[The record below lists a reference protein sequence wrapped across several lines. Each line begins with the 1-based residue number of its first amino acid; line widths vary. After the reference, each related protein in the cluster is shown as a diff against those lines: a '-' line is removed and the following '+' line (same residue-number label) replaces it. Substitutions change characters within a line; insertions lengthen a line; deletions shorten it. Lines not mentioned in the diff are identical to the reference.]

1 MKKKTITLITS
12 NIKTYSVQR
21 ILEEC
26 KKLGHQ
32 GQTIETR
39 NLVTDGSF
47 NYLPDLVINRA
58 TSLNFD
64 DLDLS
69 LLSYFESRK
78 VECRNPLHSFEL
90 LRNKER
96 QLMELG
102 HLNIRTPP
110 SLHLRGA
117 LDEKK
122 IEQIK
127 AVITKWQKL
136 KIVEK
141 KYNDHFV
148 LKTMR
153 GNKGIGVNL
162 VRGFDSLTSL
172 LETFWAL
179 GDQRIILQP
188 YLQHRKEYRLF
199 FIKSGH
205 SYLIEKTNGEDDFRS
220 NANRSKTK
228 WIKRIPK
235 NLQPINEITETVCQ
249 HFNLHYAGLDFWQ
262 AANGEFIL
270 GEVNPVPGF
279 ENIEALTGENI
290 ARVLLE

>member
-1 MKKKTITLITS
+1 MKKKTISLITS
-12 NIKTYSVQR
+12 NIKTYSVLR
-21 ILEEC
+21 LLEEC
-26 KKLGHQ
+26 KKLGYQ
-32 GQTIETR
+32 SQTIETR
-39 NLVTDGSF
+39 NLITDGSF
-47 NYLPDLVINRA
+47 SYLPDLVINRA

-69 LLSYFESRK
+69 LLSYFEHRK

-102 HLNIRTPP
+102 HLNIQTPP
-110 SLHLRGA
+110 SLHFRGA
-117 LDEKK
+117 LNEEK
-122 IEQIK
+122 IEQLK
-127 AVITKWQKL
+127 DAVAKWQKL

-141 KYNDHFV
+141 KYSEHFV

-162 VRGFDSLTSL
+162 VRGFDSLISL

-179 GDQRIILQP
+179 GDQRVILQP
-188 YLQHRKEYRLF
+188 YLQHQKEYRLF
-199 FIKSGH
+199 FMKNGH
-205 SYLIEKTNGEDDFRS
+205 SFLIEKTNSGDDFRS

-228 WIKRIPK
+228 WLKKIPK
-235 NLQPINEITETVCQ
+235 NLQPICEITETVCQ
-249 HFNLHYAGLDFWQ
+249 HFHLHYAGLDFWQ
-262 AANGEFIL
+262 AHNDEFIL

-279 ENIEALTGENI
+279 ENIETLTGENI
-290 ARVLLE
+290 ARVLLK